1 MIEHRSL
8 PPEPLAQHSEPLPA
22 DPDQALGASDILSSL
37 RAGLAGMSA
46 SQQRI
51 AKVFLEDPD
60 WAVKANVEDLAA
72 RAEVSAPTIVRFAR
86 SVGCRGLKDFKLKL
100 AGALAL
106 GAPFLHRAVQ
116 SGDTAAEVV
125 RNVAGSVIT
134 VLADWQRRIDPA
146 ELDRAAGAIH
156 KARRVDCLGTGAT
169 SHFLAQDL
177 QARLFRLGLAANTF
191 SDAHYQLVAAATLT
205 RDDVL
210 VAISFVGRMPTL
222 LRAVE
227 LARSRG
233 ATVIALTQNAT
244 PLAQLADIVLP
255 MDVPRDA
262 TMLVGTDAYVVQLI
276 TIEILMILVG
286 LKQGAGLTERLGAIQ
301 QILKTHGIDSDDP
314 SVLHTGWRHMF
325 GGESRGSETAPAKR
339 TTPPDG
345 V

>member
-8 PPEPLAQHSEPLPA
+8 HHPLQAELTPALPVEMV
-22 DPDQALGASDILSSL
+22 QSHGASDVLSSIH
-37 RAGLAGMSA
+37 AGLAAMSA
-46 SQQRI
+46 SRQRI
-51 AKVFLEDPD
+51 AKVFLDDPD
-60 WAVKANVEDLAA
+60 WAVKANVEDLAV
-72 RAEVSAPTIVRFAR
+72 RAGVSAPTIVRFAR

-116 SGDTAAEVV
+116 SGDSAVEVV
-125 RNVAGSVIT
+125 RNVVGSVIG

-146 ELDRAAGAIH
+146 EIDRAAGAIN
-156 KARRVDCLGTGAT
+156 KARRIDCLGTGAT
-169 SHFLAQDL
+169 SHFVAQDL
-177 QARLFRLGLAANTF
+177 QARLFRLGLTANTF
-191 SDAHYQLVAAATLT
+191 SDAHYQLVAAATLA

-222 LRAVE
+222 LRAAE

-233 ATVIALTQNAT
+233 ATVIALTQHAT

-286 LKQGAGLTERLGAIQ
+286 LKQGPGLTERLSAIQ
-301 QILKTHGIDSDDP
+301 QVLETHGIDSDDP
-314 SVLHTGWRHMF
+314 AVLHSGWRHMF
-325 GGESRGSETAPAKR
+325 GTEPRDPG
-339 TTPPDG
+339 
-345 V
+345 

>member
-1 MIEHRSL
+1 MIERRSPPL
-8 PPEPLAQHSEPLPA
+8 EPPEPAQPPPA
-22 DPDQALGASDILSSL
+22 DADPSLGASDILSSL
-37 RAGLAGMSA
+37 RAGLAQMSA

-51 AKVFLEDPD
+51 AKMFLDDPD
-60 WAVKANVEDLAA
+60 WAVKANVEDLAN
-72 RAEVSAPTIVRFAR
+72 RAGVSAPTIVRFAR

-116 SGDTAAEVV
+116 AGDTASEVV
-125 RNVAGSVIT
+125 RNVVGSVTT
-134 VLADWQRRIDPA
+134 VLADWQQRIDPA
-146 ELDRAAGAIH
+146 EIDRAAGAIH
-156 KARRVDCLGTGAT
+156 RARRVDCLGTGAT

-244 PLAQLADIVLP
+244 PLADLADIVLP

-286 LKQGAGLTERLGAIQ
+286 LKQGTGLTERLNAIQ

-325 GGESRGSETAPAKR
+325 GPKRRDPGSSTE
-339 TTPPDG
+339 
-345 V
+345 